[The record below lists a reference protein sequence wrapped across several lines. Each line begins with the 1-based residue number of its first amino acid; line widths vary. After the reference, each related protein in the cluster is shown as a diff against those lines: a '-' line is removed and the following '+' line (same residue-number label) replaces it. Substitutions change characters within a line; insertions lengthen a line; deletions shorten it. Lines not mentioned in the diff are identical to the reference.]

1 MSLRQN
7 LTAHTDLHEMVDPSK
22 ELCVDGQSAVQ
33 LVSRRSDQSHCKL
46 SLEHQH
52 CTPEQA

>member
-22 ELCVDGQSAVQ
+22 KLCVDGQSAVQ